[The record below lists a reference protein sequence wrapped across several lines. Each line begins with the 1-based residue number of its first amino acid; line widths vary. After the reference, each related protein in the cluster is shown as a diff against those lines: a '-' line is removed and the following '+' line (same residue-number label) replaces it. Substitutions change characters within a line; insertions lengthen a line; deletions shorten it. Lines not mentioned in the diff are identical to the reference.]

1 KLLLQAF
8 GLLDGPAPELYRVA
22 LAVLDL
28 LTALAPLLVRV
39 EHSQWLDPS
48 SAEVLA
54 FVARRIEADPIV
66 LLVSARPAA
75 HDVLAA
81 ALRARRELQPLSDED
96 ASALLTDLAPERRA
110 AVLHAAAG
118 NPLALVELRDAPDGE
133 QPMTE
138 RLEQAFAGQLS
149 QLPSATRDLVLLAAL
164 SGDGRLATI
173 LAAGDGDLEPAPAAG
188 LLR

>member
-1 KLLLQAF
+1 
-8 GLLDGPAPELYRVA
+8 Y
-22 LAVLDL
+22 L

-66 LLVSARPAA
+66 LLVSARTA
-75 HDVLAA
+75 DDDGLAA
-81 ALRARRELQPLSDED
+81 ALPERLALQPATDEAAD
-96 ASALLTDLAPERRA
+96 PPRTALAPWRRA
-110 AVLHAAAG
+110 AVGRAAAG
-118 NPLALVELRDAPDGE
+118 NPLALVELGDAPDGE
-133 QPMTE
+133 LPMTE

-173 LAAGDGDLEPAPAAG
+173 LAAGDGDLEPARAAG